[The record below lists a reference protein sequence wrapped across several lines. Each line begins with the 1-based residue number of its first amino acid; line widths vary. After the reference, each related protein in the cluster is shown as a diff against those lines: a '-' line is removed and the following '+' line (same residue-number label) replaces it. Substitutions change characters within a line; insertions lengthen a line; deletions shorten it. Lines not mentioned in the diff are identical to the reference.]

1 MKEIDTKE
9 MKFSIRAIPDEIST
23 AARNTR
29 KSPQYGHPAHVEV
42 AGGTGP
48 CRQCLRTFDVGKEN
62 RILFT
67 YNPFDGLDPYPSP
80 GPIFVH
86 ETPCATYSP
95 QNEFPESLRS
105 LPLVFE
111 GYAKDRW
118 LTSREKANDGGAEAA
133 IARIFEQSE
142 VEYIHVRH
150 GEAGCFIAHINRA

>member
-1 MKEIDTKE
+1 MKETSKE
-9 MKFSIRAIPDEIST
+9 PKFSIRAIPDEISA

-29 KSPQYGHPAHVEV
+29 KSPQYGHPAHAEV

-48 CRQCLRTFDVGKEN
+48 CRQCLCTFDVGKEN

-95 QNEFPESLRS
+95 QDKFPDTLRS

-111 GYAKDRW
+111 GYVSDRCV
-118 LTSREKANDGGAEAA
+118 TVREKVNDGAAETA
-133 IARIFEQSE
+133 ITRIFDQPE